1 MLSPESN
8 RRTDNT
14 ENFIKNKMD
23 NSIKSNALIKSEQS
37 LNSVKI
43 FKSNKS
49 LRIDREEETSK
60 IVFWAQR
67 IQEKVQVKVS

>member
-60 IVFWAQR
+60 IVF
-67 IQEKVQVKVS
+67 